1 MRLAINF
8 KKRIESNLNKG
19 RGSRK
24 WEDRMLFRM
33 SNISD
38 FKLTSVKS

>member
-8 KKRIESNLNKG
+8 KKRIESNLNIG

-24 WEDRMLFRM
+24 WEDRMDA
-33 SNISD
+33 IQD
-38 FKLTSVKS
+38 E